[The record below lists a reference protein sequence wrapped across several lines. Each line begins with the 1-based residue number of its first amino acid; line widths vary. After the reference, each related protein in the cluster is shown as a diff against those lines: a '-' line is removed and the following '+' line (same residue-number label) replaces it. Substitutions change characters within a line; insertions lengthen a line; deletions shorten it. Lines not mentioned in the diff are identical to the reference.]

1 MLKRTAALGQP
12 EVSHLIRNLRHL
24 MGLTQEQF
32 ARTLGV
38 TYTTINRWEN
48 AHIQPSPLALK
59 QIQLMLEKIT
69 LSPEREQAEQG
80 HRLLAD
86 YFSEAEPNSEA
97 VGEGT
102 IDEMADRANVDLTNC
117 DREPIHIPGQI
128 QPHGVLLVLQAPDL
142 NIIQVS
148 SNTQEMMG
156 RAPQA
161 LLGTALSDLLN
172 EQQAQQIQQCLSE
185 DFESA
190 NPLNLSI
197 LCSNQAIE
205 FDGIVHRWD
214 GLVLLELEPK
224 NTTGNPDFFDFYHQ
238 VKEPITRIQ
247 KSPTLVDLC
256 RIVVKEIRRI
266 TGFNRVMVYQ
276 FDPEGAG
283 MVVAED
289 TDQET
294 PYLDLHYPSS
304 DIPKQAR
311 QLYTLNWL
319 RLIPDAGYQPVALI
333 PANNPL
339 TDQPLDLSLSVLR
352 SVSPIHLE
360 YLHNMG
366 VTASMSI
373 SLLQDQKLWGL
384 IACHHSSPKYIPYHV
399 RTVCEFIGQVMSAEL
414 SNKESGEDSEYKRR
428 LKSLQTQFV
437 ETLSQSNHFLEGVE
451 HLKAQLL
458 NLVNAT
464 GAVVCSG
471 DQCIR
476 VGETPSEAE
485 IYALLDWIKPRLH
498 QSIFE
503 TRSLPKQYP
512 AAESFQAIGSGV
524 LALEIS
530 RIHCNYILWFRPE
543 VIQTVNWGGNPNK
556 PVEIQD
562 DGSLRMSPRQSF
574 QLWQE
579 MVQGCALPWKA
590 CEVEAVVELRSLIVG
605 IVLRQAEE
613 LAAMNDE
620 LQRSNEE
627 LDSFAYI
634 ASHDLKEPL
643 RGIHNYAN
651 FLMEDYTE
659 TLNDEG
665 VAKLETLVRLT
676 QRMED
681 LINSLLHFSR
691 LGRIELLRQTVNL
704 DELVQ
709 QVIATLAI
717 ARPHSEIEFRILHP
731 LPRIECDR
739 DQVNELF
746 TNLISNAIKYN
757 DKPEK
762 WVEIGGLAGEAAEN
776 LTFYVRDNGIGIPQE
791 HQEKIF
797 QIFRRLHGRDDFG
810 GGTGAG
816 LTIARKIVER
826 HGGRIWV
833 ESIPNQG
840 TTFYFTLAAEV
851 VV

>member
-1 MLKRTAALGQP
+1 MIDA
-12 EVSHLIRNLRHL
+12 
-24 MGLTQEQF
+24 MGDLTN
-32 ARTLGV
+32 
-38 TYTTINRWEN
+38 I
-48 AHIQPSPLALK
+48 
-59 QIQLMLEKIT
+59 
-69 LSPEREQAEQG
+69 
-80 HRLLAD
+80 
-86 YFSEAEPNSEA
+86 
-97 VGEGT
+97 
-102 IDEMADRANVDLTNC
+102 DLTNC

-148 SNTQEMMG
+148 SNTQEVIG
-156 RAPQA
+156 RAPET
-161 LLGTALSDLLN
+161 LLGTPLSDLLN
-172 EQQAQQIQQCLSE
+172 EQQTQQIQQCLAE

-197 LCSNQAIE
+197 ACPDQVIE
-205 FDGIVHRWD
+205 FDGIVHCWD
-214 GLVLLELEPK
+214 RVVLLELEPK
-224 NTTGNPDFFDFYHQ
+224 ATTEKPDFLDFYQQ

-247 KSPTLVDLC
+247 KAPTLLDMC
-256 RIVVKEIRRI
+256 RVVVKKIRRI
-266 TGFNRVMVYQ
+266 TGFERVMVYQ
-276 FDPEGAG
+276 FDSEGAG
-283 MVVAED
+283 IVIAED
-289 TDQET
+289 TDQEI
-294 PYLDLHYPSS
+294 PYLDLHYPPS
-304 DIPKQAR
+304 DIPRQAR
-311 QLYTLNWL
+311 QLYMLNWL
-319 RLIPDAGYQPVALI
+319 RLIPDARYQPVALI
-333 PANNPL
+333 PAHNPL
-339 TDQPLDLSLSVLR
+339 THQPLDLSFAVLR

-373 SLLQDQKLWGL
+373 SLRQDQKLWGL
-384 IACHHSSPKYIPYHV
+384 IACHHSSPKYIPYHI
-399 RTVCEFIGQVMSAEL
+399 RTICEFIGQVMSVEL
-414 SNKESGEDSEYKRR
+414 VNKESGEDSDYKRQ

-437 ETLSQSNHFLEGVE
+437 ETLSQADHFLEGVE
-451 HLKAQLL
+451 QLKAQLL
-458 NLVNAT
+458 SLVNAT

-471 DQCIR
+471 DRCLC

-485 IYALLDWIKPRLH
+485 IHALLDWIKPRLDR
-498 QSIFE
+498 SVFE
-503 TRSLPKQYP
+503 TRSLPKHYP
-512 AAESFQAIGSGV
+512 AAEPFQAIASGV

-530 RIHCNYILWFRPE
+530 RIHHNYILWFRPE
-543 VIQTVNWGGNPNK
+543 VLQTVNWGGNPHK
-556 PVEIQD
+556 PVEIQE
-562 DGSLRMSPRQSF
+562 DGSLRMSPRKSF

-579 MVQGCALPWKA
+579 TVQGCALPWKA
-590 CEVEAVVELRSLIVG
+590 CEVEAVAELRSLIVG

-613 LAAMNDE
+613 LAAMNYE

-651 FLMEDYTE
+651 FLMEDYGEILT
-659 TLNDEG
+659 DDG

-681 LINSLLHFSR
+681 LINSLLYFSR
-691 LGRIELLRQTVNL
+691 LGRAELMRQSVNL
-704 DELVQ
+704 DDLVQ
-709 QVIATLAI
+709 QVIATLTI
-717 ARPHSEIEFRILHP
+717 ARPQSEIEFRIPHS

-739 DQVNELF
+739 AQVNELF

-762 WVEIGGLAGEAAEN
+762 WVEIGFGEGERSVGTP
-776 LTFYVRDNGIGIPQE
+776 TFYVRDNGIGIPQE

-797 QIFRRLHGRDDFG
+797 QIFRRLHGRDEFG

-833 ESIPNQG
+833 ESIPTQG
-840 TTFYFTLAAEV
+840 TTFYFTLEAEAMA
-851 VV
+851 